1 MSVTALI
8 LAAGLAAAP
17 TSAWPVDASPVP
29 GAVTV
34 PAAGETPNL
43 YRQPARCGPV
53 HEQVVQRQ
61 RAALR
66 GKARGLQYAVL
77 RRVDGCAVSSP
88 VGYHPDYLAPGQAD
102 AAQHRPNPD
111 SQRR

>member
-8 LAAGLAAAP
+8 LAAGLTSAA

-29 GAVTV
+29 GAV
-34 PAAGETPNL
+34 AAPVARETPNL
-43 YRQPARCGPV
+43 YRQPSRCGPL
-53 HEQVVQRQ
+53 HEQIVQRQ
-61 RAALR
+61 LASLR

-77 RRVDGCAVSSP
+77 RQVDGCAVSSP
-88 VGYHPDYLAPGQAD
+88 VGYHPDYVAPGRAD
-102 AAQHRPNPD
+102 AVQSRPIPD

>member
-8 LAAGLAAAP
+8 LAAALSATP

-29 GAVTV
+29 ASVGTPTA
-34 PAAGETPNL
+34 ETPNL
-43 YRQPARCGPV
+43 YRQAARCGPV

-77 RRVDGCAVSSP
+77 RQVDGCAVSSP
-88 VGYHPDYLAPGQAD
+88 VGYHPDYLAPGRAD
-102 AAQHRPNPD
+102 TARHRPNPD